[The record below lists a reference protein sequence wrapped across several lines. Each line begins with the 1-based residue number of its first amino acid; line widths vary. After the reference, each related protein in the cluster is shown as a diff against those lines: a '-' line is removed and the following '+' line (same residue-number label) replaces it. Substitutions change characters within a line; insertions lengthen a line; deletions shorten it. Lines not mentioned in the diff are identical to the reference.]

1 MSCTRRIRGIV
12 LAALALFA
20 ACAAAA
26 GSDGVVE
33 PGHPPIGPKPLPDAA
48 TIAPRPPTADE
59 LAGGSLFEFVVH
71 HGTTHNSSA
80 VGAITGG
87 LLRWRG
93 GRAESPC
100 PRTLGMEPGY
110 ADFVTARVRAIGSY
124 VGAPMDPDL
133 HCKPNFTVMY
143 SNDPQEAMAAVLKW
157 AGRSLG
163 VKHPNQTQKLLEQSA
178 MHPIQGW
185 YITTGGGGSV
195 LNADSSLLAGG
206 IDLRALW
213 PLVIP
218 TSMRD
223 IDAGRGI
230 LDVIL
235 VIDRTQVAGLSIGS
249 IADYA
254 ALAGLTLVQSPD
266 HCDSLPSILDLLSP
280 TCQARDNGGHHG
292 RRPGFSEGALFPQH
306 GSRADA
312 VARGDPAK
320 YAGSIQTR
328 HERRD
333 ELTIALTTAAA
344 GCRRSPYGRSRS
356 RSRVFR
362 STASRV

>member
-195 LNADSSLLAGG
+195 LNAHSSLLAGG

-280 TCQARDNGGHHG
+280 TCQARDNPAGITAGDLAFLKALYFHNTGLG
-292 RRPGFSEGALFPQH
+292 RTL
-306 GSRADA
+306 SREEIQRNMLDQFK
-312 VARGDPAK
+312 RGMSAE
-320 YAGSIQTR
+320 TN
-328 HERRD
+328 
-333 ELTIALTTAAA
+333 
-344 GCRRSPYGRSRS
+344 
-356 RSRVFR
+356 
-362 STASRV
+362 